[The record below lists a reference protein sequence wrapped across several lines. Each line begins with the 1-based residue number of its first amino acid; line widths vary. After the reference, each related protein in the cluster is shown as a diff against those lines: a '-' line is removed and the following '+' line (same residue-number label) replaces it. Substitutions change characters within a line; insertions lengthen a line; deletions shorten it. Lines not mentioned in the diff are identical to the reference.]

1 MSIDALTA
9 RAPIIRRSD
18 DNLKLNCKTENDKTP
33 IASVLRSMG
42 SYIVISAVFHDLLLD
57 MLETKCSTSEQSLDQ
72 TTVIT

>member
-18 DNLKLNCKTENDKTP
+18 DNLKLNCKAENDKTP

-42 SYIVISAVFHDLLLD
+42 S
-57 MLETKCSTSEQSLDQ
+57 
-72 TTVIT
+72 